1 VVTGQPNRSR
11 RADELIAEAQAR
23 GDFDDLPG
31 AGRPLRMP
39 DPTVRD
45 EYWWIRQFAERE
57 NVPGSEFLPEPLKLR
72 KELETLRHRVVMMS
86 KETAVRAEAEALN
99 ARIRAEIRTPTSSIP
114 VARSP
119 VDVDEVVRRWVADR
133 EVRRSRSA
141 LAAAPPVPTV
151 PGRRVRSGGWW
162 RWFFTGR

>member
-1 VVTGQPNRSR
+1 MSGHPHRAR

-23 GDFDDLPG
+23 GDFDELPG
-31 AGRPLRMP
+31 AGRPLRAA
-39 DPTVRD
+39 DAAVRD
-45 EYWWIRQFAERE
+45 EYWWIKQYAERE

-72 KELETLRHRVVMMS
+72 KELETLRHRVVLMS
-86 KETAVRAEAEALN
+86 RQSAVRAEAEALN

-119 VDVDEVVRRWVADR
+119 VDVDEVVRRWELDR

-141 LAAAPPVPTV
+141 LAARPSVPAV
-151 PGRRVRSGGWW
+151 ADRRVRSGSWW